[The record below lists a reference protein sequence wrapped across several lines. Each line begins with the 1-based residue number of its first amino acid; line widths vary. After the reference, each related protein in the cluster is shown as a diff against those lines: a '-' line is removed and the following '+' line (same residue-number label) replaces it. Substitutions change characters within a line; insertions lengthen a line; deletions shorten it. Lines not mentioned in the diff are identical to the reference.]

1 MTPERDNATG
11 MFPAEAITPGVYAA
25 DSVAILIDTLGYHSA
40 TVLIHVGAGGIAF
53 SNANKIEMVLTAG
66 NAADGSDQVPVTDVD
81 IVADALAPAV
91 IANGIVRSIV
101 AAKAAADMQKIGYV
115 GGKRYLRLL
124 ADFSGAHATG
134 TPIAASI
141 LRVRAALRGVA

>member
-1 MTPERDNATG
+1 

-25 DSVAILIDTLGYHSA
+25 DSAVTLIDTLGFHSA
-40 TVLIHVGAGGIAF
+40 TILMHIGAGGIVF

-81 IVADALAPAV
+81 VVVDAVAPAAIV
-91 IANGIVRSIV
+91 NGIVRSIV
-101 AAKAAADMQKIGYV
+101 AAKAAADVQKIGYI

-141 LRVRAALRGVA
+141 VRGRAGLRGVA